1 MIVYREQRSRV
12 RTATVLDRI
21 AASHGFER
29 QMELGELEAGVADAL
44 CPEYDS
50 DLPVL
55 RALRNGQW
63 RGLELPEEI
72 EISVPEGFA
81 YYALDP
87 ELYRIAARRMVWEAR
102 PERVAV
108 IGIRS
113 IGTTLASIVESE
125 LHQLGIPAESWTVR
139 PRGHPW
145 ERKAAIS
152 PELERTWRE
161 WRGHFAIV
169 DEGPGLSGSTFTSVA
184 AFLGSLGV
192 PDEQIAFFPSWRSG
206 GGSLVSKSARERWQR
221 HAKYVADFEE
231 LGRFEND
238 RDLSGGKWQEITGM
252 RVPVHPQHER
262 RKYLRGGQFYKFAG
276 YGRYGRAIL
285 ERARALAAF
294 IPRTYGLK
302 DGFLV
307 SDWVSARQP
316 SVTTEF
322 LDHVAR
328 YLNFVRSRFAIA
340 GGAVSLAE
348 MIAVNT
354 GEEWPDPEPLEEAV
368 QLDARMM
375 RHEWLETR
383 DGWLKADALD
393 HHDDHF
399 YPGPQDIAW
408 DIAGFSIEF
417 GLEAEGEQ
425 YLLERFARLSGDCA
439 AARLPFY
446 RTAYLA
452 FRLGYA
458 DMAGE
463 MLRAERDR
471 YAAILWSEPWMRNRS
486 RLSA

>member
-1 MIVYREQRSRV
+1 MKGPGS
-12 RTATVLDRI
+12 ADRH
-21 AASHGFER
+21 S
-29 QMELGELEAGVADAL
+29 
-44 CPEYDS
+44 
-50 DLPVL
+50 L
-55 RALRNGQW
+55 RW
-63 RGLELPEEI
+63 RH
-72 EISVPEGFA
+72 
-81 YYALDP
+81 
-87 ELYRIAARRMVWEAR
+87 
-102 PERVAV
+102 
-108 IGIRS
+108 
-113 IGTTLASIVESE
+113 TLA
-125 LHQLGIPAESWTVR
+125 A
-139 PRGHPW
+139 W
-145 ERKAAIS
+145 EC
-152 PELERTWRE
+152 LT
-161 WRGHFAIV
+161 
-169 DEGPGLSGSTFTSVA
+169 
-184 AFLGSLGV
+184 
-192 PDEQIAFFPSWRSG
+192 
-206 GGSLVSKSARERWQR
+206 SKSLFSPAGAPTAAALFPKAPASDGER

-238 RDLSGGKWQEITGM
+238 RDLCGGKWQEITGTQ
-252 RVPVHPQHER
+252 VPVHPQHER

-285 ERARALAAF
+285 ERARALAEF
-294 IPRTYGLK
+294 IPRTYGLE

-307 SDWVSARQP
+307 SDWVSARP
-316 SVTTEF
+316 PGITTEF

-328 YLNFVRSRFAIA
+328 YLNFIRSRFAVTA
-340 GGAVSLAE
+340 GAGWLAE

-354 GEEWPDPEPLEEAV
+354 GEEWPDPEPREQPV

-417 GLEAEGEQ
+417 GLEAQGEQ

-471 YAAILWSEPWMRNRS
+471 YAAILWSEPWMRNRN